1 MDAWLTSARNAIAD
15 AAGIPQTELSIDED
29 EARSLLDLARIA
41 AHTSGD
47 RTNAP
52 LLSYLVGVAAAK
64 GGDLDAIAAAIREL
78 R

>member
-1 MDAWLTSARNAIAD
+1 MDAWLTSARDAIAD
-15 AAGIPQTELSIDED
+15 ATGIARDQLVLDERAASD
-29 EARSLLDLARIA
+29 LLDLARIA

-52 LLSYLVGVAAAK
+52 LLSYLVGLAVAN
-64 GGDLDAIAAAIREL
+64 GGDLDATVSAIREL

>member
-1 MDAWLTSARNAIAD
+1 MDDWLTSARDAVAA
-15 AAGIPQTELSIDED
+15 AAGISPDQLTLD
-29 EARSLLDLARIA
+29 EAEARELLDVARIA

-52 LLSYLVGVAAAK
+52 LLSYLVGLAVAN
-64 GGDLDAIAAAIREL
+64 GGDLEAVVSAVHRL

>member
-1 MDAWLTSARNAIAD
+1 MDAWLTSARDAIAD
-15 AAGIPQTELSIDED
+15 AAGLAPDRLELGER
-29 EARSLLDLARIA
+29 EASDLLDLARIA

-52 LLSYLVGVAAAK
+52 LLSYFVGLAVAK
-64 GGDLDAIAAAIREL
+64 GGDLDAIVSAIREL

>member
-1 MDAWLTSARNAIAD
+1 VDDWLTSARDAVAA
-15 AAGIPQTELSIDED
+15 AAGISPDQLTLD
-29 EARSLLDLARIA
+29 EAEARELLDVARIA

-52 LLSYLVGVAAAK
+52 LLSYLVGLAVAN
-64 GGDLDAIAAAIREL
+64 GGDLEAVVSAVRTL